1 MDDYFYQAVL
11 WAAENGIVSGMSE
24 TSFAPNES
32 ITREQ
37 LAAILYRYAL
47 YKEYDVSQGGMIIRE
62 FDDYHEISENA
73 FRSLTRALNSGI
85 IPGTGNAVLDPK
97 GSATRAEVASM
108 LRRFCETFVK

>member
-1 MDDYFYQAVL
+1 MP
-11 WAAENGIVSGMSE
+11 
-24 TSFAPNES
+24 PNES

-62 FDDYHEISENA
+62 FDDYHEISEYA

-85 IPGTGNAVLDPK
+85 ISGKEMLCL
-97 GSATRAEVASM
+97 TRREVQQEPRWH
-108 LRRFCETFVK
+108 LC